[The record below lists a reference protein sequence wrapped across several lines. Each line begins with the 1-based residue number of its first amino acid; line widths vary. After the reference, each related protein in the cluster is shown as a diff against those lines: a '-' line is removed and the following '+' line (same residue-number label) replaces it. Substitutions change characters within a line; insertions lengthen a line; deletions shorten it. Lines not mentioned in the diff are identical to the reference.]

1 MLAFICP
8 LCRQALTPAPPSWRC
23 AQGHSFDVAREGYVN
38 LLPVQHKHS
47 CDPGDDAQMVLARRA
62 FLQAGHYQPLRDAV
76 LEVLAPL
83 QAQQLLDI
91 GCGEGYYTDALTR
104 VAAEVVGLDI
114 AKPAIRLAARR
125 FPAVRWLVGSGALL
139 PLGDA
144 SVDIVCNLFTQLHVA
159 EMQRVLRPQG
169 HVLVVTPA
177 PDHLWRLREALF
189 DEVRPHVP
197 EKFLAGF
204 ETAFE
209 LQMQQEV
216 RASVALTQATL
227 KQLLQMTP
235 YAWKAK
241 PERRAALEQREIF
254 AAEAAFSL
262 LLFRRRPQAVVAPL
276 EPVVP
281 LRKSLWPQRLPDTDP
296 STI

>member
-1 MLAFICP
+1 M
-8 LCRQALTPAPPSWRC
+8 PAPQSWRC
-23 AQGHSFDVAREGYVN
+23 VQGHSFDVAREGYVN

-47 CDPGDDAQMVLARRA
+47 RDPGDDAQMVGARRE

-104 VAAEVVGLDI
+104 VASDVVGLDI
-114 AKPAIRLAARR
+114 AKPAIRLAAKR
-125 FPAVRWLVGSGALL
+125 FPGVCWLVGSGALL
-139 PLGDA
+139 PMADA
-144 SVDIVCNLFTQLHVA
+144 SVDLVCNLFTQLHVA

-204 ETAFE
+204 EGAFE

-216 RASVALTQATL
+216 RVSVELTQATL
-227 KQLLQMTP
+227 RQLLQMTP

-254 AAEAAFSL
+254 AAEAAFSV

-276 EPVVP
+276 EPVVS